1 MFGCNKTELLVLSTI
16 PLAVLNKEYNLHNVI
31 SNVYVLQGIVV
42 YLVKM
47 LGRTN
52 LELLILATIFLK
64 KLSIYQEN
72 KDQMAACDA
81 LPHLSRLMATDNEML
96 LMAVLRLL
104 HNLSFDNA
112 LKDEMVKQGVLPRV
126 CNSLSIVRV
135 VELTSLSVMYKAS
148 LLMVVLRLL
157 QNLSCDSTF
166 KDDMVKQSV
175 LPRAGADPAL
185 HVYCIVEVAC
195 LLPLTLQ
202 SCVCCAQLV
211 SLHAH

>member
-31 SNVYVLQGIVV
+31 SNVYIMQGIVV

-81 LPHLSRLMATDNEML
+81 LPHLARLMATDNEML

-126 CNSLSIVRV
+126 RNSLSIVCV
-135 VELTSLSVMYKAS
+135 TELTSLSVMYKAS

-157 QNLSCDSTF
+157 HNLSFDGTF
-166 KDDMVKQSV
+166 KDDMVKQGV
-175 LPRAGADPAL
+175 LPRAGALLHCMYIAL
-185 HVYCIVEVAC
+185 YK
-195 LLPLTLQ
+195 LPL
-202 SCVCCAQLV
+202 CCR
-211 SLHAH
+211 